1 MPNSPRSS
9 KQMQLPK
16 DLNLS
21 IQTRLRNIRS
31 KAQFLKNR
39 KLKTLKNKQRRQKW
53 QKRKKPKNQSPLL
66 SVR

>member
-1 MPNSPRSS
+1 MPNSQTSS
-9 KQMQLPK
+9 KQMQLLK

-21 IQTRLRNIRS
+21 ILTRLRSIRS
-31 KAQFLKNR
+31 KAQFQKNR